1 MDKRKFFLYNV
12 LGAIPWG
19 AGVTLLGAW
28 LGHYEWVG
36 KNLDLIFIVI
46 VLISVIPIIVE
57 FVKARSKRRSIA
69 EDLEERLAEASDP
82 ESPEGR

>member
-1 MDKRKFFLYNV
+1 
-12 LGAIPWG
+12 
-19 AGVTLLGAW
+19 VTLLGAW

-46 VLISVIPIIVE
+46 VLISVIPIFVE
-57 FVKARSKRRSIA
+57 FIRSRAKGRSIP

-82 ESPEGR
+82 ETPEGR